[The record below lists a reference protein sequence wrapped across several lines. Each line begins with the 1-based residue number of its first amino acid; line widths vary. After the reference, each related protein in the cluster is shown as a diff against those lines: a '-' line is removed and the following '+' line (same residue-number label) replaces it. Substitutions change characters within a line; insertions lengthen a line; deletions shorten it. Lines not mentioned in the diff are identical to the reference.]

1 MPQTETD
8 SFVWTFDGAEG
19 VDDFAGLGAMPLSG
33 LTAEQVQALADRVE
47 ELDRRRDK
55 VDVASFNSSI

>member
-1 MPQTETD
+1 MPQTKTD
-8 SFVWTFDGAEG
+8 SIVWTFDMAED
-19 VDDFAGLGAMPLSG
+19 VDDFAGLGGMPLTG
-33 LTAEQVQALADRVE
+33 LAPERVKALADRVM